1 MFLISPHTLSW
12 LQDDVPLKNTIIA
25 NMEEMIQK
33 NQMIIQYQEEAGYF
47 SLTFRPVLSVLYR
60 PTYNIQPELQTIC
73 QELIVVSLLTRKNNH
88 DVLIKEDL
96 LDYVTCLPWHTSGSV
111 QQRAKELVTM
121 IQLTTDVNIQPPS
134 LLNMTKATVAKYYC
148 GLDKVLELSVPELV
162 WELLKK

>member
-1 MFLISPHTLSW
+1 M
-12 LQDDVPLKNTIIA
+12 K
-25 NMEEMIQK
+25 EMVQN
-33 NQMIIQYQEEAGYF
+33 NQIIIQYQEDAGHSF
-47 SLTFRPVLSVLYR
+47 LTFQPVIHVLYR

-73 QELIVVSLLTRKNNH
+73 QELIVVSLLTGKNNH

-121 IQLTTDVNIQPPS
+121 IPLTTDVNIQPPS

>member
-1 MFLISPHTLSW
+1 MLSW
-12 LQDDVPLKNTIIA
+12 LQDDIPLKNTIIV

-33 NQMIIQYQEEAGYF
+33 NQLIIQYQDEAGYF
-47 SLTFRPVLSVLYR
+47 CLTFKPVINVLYR
-60 PTYNIQPELQTIC
+60 PTYNIQPQLQTIC
-73 QELIVVSLLTRKNNH
+73 QELIVVSLLTRKNNYE
-88 DVLIKEDL
+88 VLIKEDL

-134 LLNMTKATVAKYYC
+134 LLNMTKATVAKCYC
-148 GLDKVLELSVPELV
+148 ELDKVLELSVPELV